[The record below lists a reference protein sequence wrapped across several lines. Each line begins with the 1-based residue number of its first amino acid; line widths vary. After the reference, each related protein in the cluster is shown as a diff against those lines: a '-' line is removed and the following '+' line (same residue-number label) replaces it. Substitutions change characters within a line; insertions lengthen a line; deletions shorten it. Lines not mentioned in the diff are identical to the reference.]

1 MIVNCINKLCRL
13 SILYSNKQTNIYDHP
28 QQCYHIKRNV
38 NGMKRI
44 EIVEDITILCHIEIC
59 KDILHSH
66 AFRNT

>member
-1 MIVNCINKLCRL
+1 MYKYIM
-13 SILYSNKQTNIYDHP
+13 QTIDPLVSYKYKIYTPP
-28 QQCYHIKRNV
+28 QQCHDMKGNV